1 MYDLKIDGAYMPTP
15 AKDGI
20 TEADQLIWSSNAGR
34 TANGNFVGDIIA
46 VKRTITITWN
56 ELFYSDYMRI
66 HNAISRVG
74 KPFITVSYVNCCG
87 ERKTITG
94 YTEGLSGRIAT
105 YTETGRV
112 KDVFLNVV
120 EK

>member
-1 MYDLKIDGAYMPTP
+1 MDNLKIDGSIMPTP
-15 AKDGI
+15 AKNGI
-20 TEADQLIWSSNAGR
+20 AEADQLIWSSNAGR

-46 VKRTITITWN
+46 VKKTITITWN
-56 ELFYSDYMRI
+56 ELYYSDYLRI
-66 HNAISRVG
+66 KNAISRVG
-74 KPFITVSYVNCCG
+74 KPFITVTYTNCSG

-94 YTEGLSGRIAT
+94 YTEGLSGRIAV

-112 KDVFLNVV
+112 KDVSLNVV